1 MTLKISLRELI
12 FSIFIILL
20 PFSLYSDY
28 NLHIDLFSYIDE
40 FLCVIC
46 IIYTIFFSIKKGIK
60 GNELILIILLV
71 ICSALGFAGNLYSKL
86 LNEPIPILV
95 DFICLAKIFVTF
107 IVYKQV
113 AEYDTKK
120 RLISY
125 LVPFAKLLI
134 LSGSFFGFIS
144 LFVNIG
150 MTGKETRYGLPQYN
164 FIFENGSRYGYIIA
178 CCLII
183 IMFTNIS
190 KKKLS
195 IYKIL
200 TFFNIII
207 INKGVVLVIFLS
219 YIALSILWKYKKNG
233 KLNAT
238 NISIISAIVL
248 AASSFQIN
256 TYIKND
262 DSPRMLLIRYGFVT
276 ANRYFPLGSGF
287 ATYGSDMAAK
297 NYSRLYYKYGF
308 NKVFGMSPQRG
319 SFLSD
324 GYIGMIFGEFGYIGA
339 LIYALMLI
347 FVFIPINRIT
357 IDKGIKILTLSI
369 FIGIVI
375 STFGTAIIKSSIGVF
390 VMCILGMVCGYDTAY
405 QKNNASNKNNI

>member
-12 FSIFIILL
+12 FSILLILL

-28 NLHIDLFSYIDE
+28 NLHIELFSYIDE
-40 FLCVIC
+40 LLCILC
-46 IIYTIFFSIKKGIK
+46 ILYTIFFSIRKGIK
-60 GNELILIILLV
+60 GNDLILLV
-71 ICSALGFAGNLYSKL
+71 LLIICSAIGFIGNLSSKL
-86 LNEPIPILV
+86 LSNPIPILV
-95 DFICLAKIFVTF
+95 DFIGLAKIFVTF

-120 RLISY
+120 RMIRY

-150 MTGKETRYGLPQYN
+150 MNGSESRYGLPQYN
-164 FIFENGSRYGYIIA
+164 FIFENGSRYGYIVA
-178 CCLII
+178 CCLVI

-190 KKKLS
+190 KKRLTM
-195 IYKIL
+195 YKVL

-219 YIALSILWKYKKNG
+219 YIALSILWKYKRNG
-233 KLNAT
+233 KLNAA
-238 NISIISAIVL
+238 NISLISAIVI

-287 ATYGSDMAAK
+287 ATYGSDIAGK
-297 NYSRLYYKYGF
+297 YYSRLYYKYGF
-308 NKVFGMSPQRG
+308 NKVFGMTPKRG
-319 SFLSD
+319 IFLND
-324 GYIGMIFGEFGYIGA
+324 GYLGMVFGEFGYIGA

-347 FVFIPINRIT
+347 FIFIPINKIT
-357 IDKGIKILTLSI
+357 INKGIKILTLSI
-369 FIGIVI
+369 FISLIV
-375 STFGTAIIKSSIGVF
+375 SAFGTAIIKSSIGVF
-390 VMCILGMVCGYDTAY
+390 VMCVLGMVCGYDTAY
-405 QKNNASNKNNI
+405 RKISANDNN